1 MTTSTQTPSL
11 TPQEQRVR
19 RAHLGVTAA
28 VLAVCAAVYVAV
40 VALVAGDLP
49 ARIAVHFGV
58 DGASDGW
65 LGRSVALVSFGVF
78 AIGLPALLLVVFAA
92 GQWWRGASARLTSAL
107 VTGLAAGLVA
117 LFGYLLW
124 SQRGLAD
131 TTDLRL
137 GAWALLWPLAA
148 ALGVGLLTAAVL
160 PPALPQPDP
169 VSVEPMEITASDRV
183 SWFGTVR
190 SSQVM
195 IWALLGGVLAVVV
208 ATLLSGIWW
217 LWAVVLLMLLLFPAT
232 TTFRVTVDR
241 SGLTWRSA
249 LGVPRGRVPLEEVT
263 GVSIVEVRPGDF
275 GGYGVRSVP
284 GATGVITR
292 SGPALQVVRGER
304 RFVVTVDDPVAGA
317 SVLEGLRRRATR

>member
-1 MTTSTQTPSL
+1 MTTSPTTSL

-19 RAHLGVTAA
+19 RAHVSATSA
-28 VLAVCAAVYVAV
+28 VLAVCAAAYLAV
-40 VALVAGDLP
+40 VALVAGELP
-49 ARIAVHFGV
+49 GRIAVHFGL
-58 DGASDGW
+58 DGTSDGW

-78 AIGLPALLLVVFAA
+78 AVGLPVLLLVVFAA

-117 LFGYLLW
+117 LFGHLLW
-124 SQRGLAD
+124 SQRGLTD
-131 TTDLRL
+131 TTDLQL
-137 GAWALLWPLAA
+137 AAWAVLWPLAA

-169 VSVEPMEITASDRV
+169 VAVEPIEITPTDRV
-183 SWFGTVR
+183 SWFGDVR

-195 IWALLGGVLAVVV
+195 IWALLGSVIAVVA
-208 ATLLSGIWW
+208 ATLVSGIWW
-217 LWAVVLLMLLLFPAT
+217 LWLVVLLMLLLFPAT
-232 TTFRVTVDR
+232 TIFRVTVDR

-249 LGVPRGRVPLEEVT
+249 LGVPRGRVPLEDVT

-284 GATGVITR
+284 GATAVVTR
-292 SGPALQVVRGER
+292 SGPALQVQRGDR
-304 RFVVTVDDPVAGA
+304 RFVITLDEPVAAAG
-317 SVLEGLRRRATR
+317 VLEGLRLRAGR